1 MKPLLTASTVLA
13 TGLILASLVSPAEAR
28 RRHGYRSYS
37 HGHTRY
43 VSRRERREI
52 ERREAR
58 EEAEAERREAAL
70 KAKSRLLP
78 TRPIPAVQIAT
89 ADDET
94 SVQAFEAAMERV
106 AMRNQI
112 AASAPVDSC
121 KTPSAAT
128 AALLAQINVPYVVY
142 GEQSLTPR
150 PWVSRVSL
158 SDWRR

>member
-1 MKPLLTASTVLA
+1 MKPVLTATTALA
-13 TGLILASLVSPAEAR
+13 VTLILGSLVTPAEAR
-28 RRHGYRSYS
+28 RRHGYRSS
-37 HGHTRY
+37 HGYTRY
-43 VSRRERREI
+43 ITKRERREI
-52 ERREAR
+52 ARREAQ

-78 TRPIPAVQIAT
+78 TRPVQIAT

-106 AMRNQI
+106 AMRQQI
-112 AASAPVDSC
+112 ASAGPVDAC

-128 AALLAQINVPYVVY
+128 AALLSAINVPYVVY
-142 GEQSLTPR
+142 GEASLTPR
-150 PWVSRVSL
+150 PWTSRVSL